1 MGDGGSDVYLSGG
14 PVSLR
19 MAGFSLAVAEGD
31 GAVGDPPSSSS
42 SSSVASPSS
51 SSLAVAVAQPL
62 SLGLIGPS
70 SSAQS
75 PPSSPWRSAP
85 GPEPSTPSSPAT
97 ENEIRSFDQ
106 FEHMR
111 IV

>member
-1 MGDGGSDVYLSGG
+1 M
-14 PVSLR
+14 SLR
-19 MAGFSLAVAEGD
+19 IVGFSLAVVDGGGVVGD
-31 GAVGDPPSSSS
+31 GSSSS

-51 SSLAVAVAQPL
+51 SSLAAAAQPL

-75 PPSSPWRSAP
+75 PSSPWRSVP
-85 GPEPSTPSSPAT
+85 GPEPSTPSSPANRNRT
-97 ENEIRSFDQ
+97 
-106 FEHMR
+106 